1 MLGKG
6 LESLIPPK
14 PGNEQNNGQP
24 NEPVL
29 NQPVFQPSPIFPAV
43 NPNTSSITPSAFIN
57 PSVFPPPSVS
67 AEALIADFPDESQP
81 SSASN
86 GLPTEDAVLT
96 PAQAS
101 TLDYNPLPAT
111 PLTQAIVPDTDKNLS
126 VLKSL
131 DYEAD
136 ENMSDKKSEAVFQIE
151 VEKIVPN
158 PEQPRRHFDEESLRE
173 LANSI
178 REFGIIQ
185 PLIVSKI
192 SEEKENGTEVHYEL
206 IAGERRLMAAKMV
219 GLRTVPAIVK
229 HISVGRE
236 KLELAIIENIQR
248 ADLNPVEEARAYS
261 RLQDEFRMTQREIAS
276 RLGKSRET
284 VANAMR
290 LLNLPSEI
298 QTALETGQLNESQ
311 ARLLLQ
317 IDDIAKQKD
326 IFYSILTD
334 KPSVRALKQRI
345 KDSSSPKTEVRS
357 VNPTLDAIKNRLEE
371 ILGTKVDIK
380 TEGDKG
386 RITINF
392 YSSEELSSLIEK
404 IVRQN
409 DNQSL

>member
-14 PGNEQNNGQP
+14 AGNGQENNGNAVPVFPVQP
-24 NEPVL
+24 NPAPAFMNPNSHVDPFASSADADPMSAARNVAPEAFTASPAALPINNPVPEPMTPRPESPEPVL
-29 NQPVFQPSPIFPAV
+29 SAGSQAMIPEIKTSPILREIRNPVYDDDPA
-43 NPNTSSITPSAFIN
+43 
-57 PSVFPPPSVS
+57 
-67 AEALIADFPDESQP
+67 E
-81 SSASN
+81 
-86 GLPTEDAVLT
+86 
-96 PAQAS
+96 
-101 TLDYNPLPAT
+101 
-111 PLTQAIVPDTDKNLS
+111 
-126 VLKSL
+126 
-131 DYEAD
+131 
-136 ENMSDKKSEAVFQIE
+136 KKSEAVFQIE

-173 LANSI
+173 LASSI

-185 PLIVSKI
+185 PLIVSKV
-192 SEEKENGTEVHYEL
+192 SEETESGTEVHYEL

-229 HISVGRE
+229 HVSVGRE
-236 KLELAIIENIQR
+236 KLELAVIENIQR
-248 ADLNPVEEARAYS
+248 SDLNPIEEARAYA

-290 LLNLPSEI
+290 LLNLPSEV

-311 ARLLLQ
+311 GRLLLQ
-317 IDDIAKQKD
+317 IGDIKRQME

-345 KDSSSPKTEVRS
+345 REEVTPKSEARS
-357 VNPTLDAIKNRLEE
+357 IDPTLEAIKSRLEE
-371 ILGTKVDIK
+371 ILGTKVDIR

-386 RITINF
+386 KITINF
-392 YSSEELSSLIEK
+392 YSSEELSSLIDK
-404 IVRQN
+404 LVRQN
-409 DNQSL
+409 DNRSL